1 MSGSRCQRRGQGRTP
16 SFGGPPR
23 VAMVSVCGAQPGVGA
38 LVFFFYSVRPMG
50 WAVRGKTTA
59 AHVCYHHLPCRM

>member
-38 LVFFFYSVRPMG
+38 FKQIRETYGVGSRL
-50 WAVRGKTTA
+50 RGKTIA